1 MPGEFLEIY
10 SYHLLLAALHYCG
23 RFLFCAKPKQYFI
36 IVRQRFGPF
45 PPKYNMSIETLA
57 QNVSYSL
64 RRTALIA
71 DRRDQ
76 TTKKTLSIC
85 RRETEWL
92 WLKGE
97 TQRDS
102 RQKGSRLSLQNP
114 NKTKNYVQTK
124 STNRENIQKCQ
135 KQQNC
140 ICYCSSSTHQS
151 RAATNQC
158 FYSEPVTWKKSRIRQ
173 KWSWSFQPCVS
184 VRGKQH
190 NQYCLTMIMSAVV
203 LPRLKKNLIFEENPS
218 TFRENKRPTCLLED
232 EPPHIS
238 LWQRQKK

>member
-10 SYHLLLAALHYCG
+10 SYHLLLATLHYCG
-23 RFLFCAKPKQYFI
+23 LFLFCAKPKQYFI

-76 TTKKTLSIC
+76 TTKKPPLSIC

-92 WLKGE
+92 WLKDE

-124 STNRENIQKCQ
+124 LTNRK
-135 KQQNC
+135 KYTKKSKTTKNC

-158 FYSEPVTWKKSRIRQ
+158 FYSEPVTWKESRIRQ

-203 LPRLKKNLIFEENPS
+203 LPRLKKKIWSLKKTHQPS
-218 TFRENKRPTCLLED
+218 EKTINAQHAC
-232 EPPHIS
+232 
-238 LWQRQKK
+238 

>member
-23 RFLFCAKPKQYFI
+23 RFLFCAEPKQYFI

-45 PPKYNMSIETLA
+45 LPKYNMSIETLA

-76 TTKKTLSIC
+76 TTKKTEYLQKGNWVTVTKGWN
-85 RRETEWL
+85 TE
-92 WLKGE
+92 
-97 TQRDS
+97 DS

-158 FYSEPVTWKKSRIRQ
+158 FYWTS
-173 KWSWSFQPCVS
+173 
-184 VRGKQH
+184 
-190 NQYCLTMIMSAVV
+190 N
-203 LPRLKKNLIFEENPS
+203 LKEESN
-218 TFRENKRPTCLLED
+218 
-232 EPPHIS
+232 
-238 LWQRQKK
+238 

>member
-1 MPGEFLEIY
+1 M
-10 SYHLLLAALHYCG
+10 
-23 RFLFCAKPKQYFI
+23 
-36 IVRQRFGPF
+36 
-45 PPKYNMSIETLA
+45 
-57 QNVSYSL
+57 
-64 RRTALIA
+64 
-71 DRRDQ
+71 
-76 TTKKTLSIC
+76 SIC
-85 RRETEWL
+85 RKETEWL

>member
-1 MPGEFLEIY
+1 MTKGWNTEGQQTE
-10 SYHLLLAALHYCG
+10 G
-23 RFLFCAKPKQYFI
+23 KQI
-36 IVRQRFGPF
+36 KSTKSQ
-45 PPKYNMSIETLA
+45 
-57 QNVSYSL
+57 QN
-64 RRTALIA
+64 
-71 DRRDQ
+71 Q
-76 TTKKTLSIC
+76 
-85 RRETEWL
+85 
-92 WLKGE
+92 
-97 TQRDS
+97 
-102 RQKGSRLSLQNP
+102 
-114 NKTKNYVQTK
+114 NYVQTK

-135 KQQNC
+135 KQNC

>member
-10 SYHLLLAALHYCG
+10 LYHLLLAALHYCG
-23 RFLFCAKPKQYFI
+23 RFLFCAEPKQYFI

-45 PPKYNMSIETLA
+45 LPKYNMSIETLA

-76 TTKKTLSIC
+76 TTKKTMSIC

-158 FYSEPVTWKKSRIRQ
+158 FYWTS
-173 KWSWSFQPCVS
+173 
-184 VRGKQH
+184 
-190 NQYCLTMIMSAVV
+190 N
-203 LPRLKKNLIFEENPS
+203 LKEESN
-218 TFRENKRPTCLLED
+218 
-232 EPPHIS
+232 
-238 LWQRQKK
+238 